1 MGAEGGSGAVGPCDE
16 AAPAPPGAREHPDH
30 GEPDPGRPASEP
42 DPGRPDHGEPDP
54 GGPGSAQPGSSQPD
68 PEHPDPEYP
77 DPARIATQPDFG
89 RELTRAR
96 QRAGLTVREVARA
109 VGIPAS
115 TAGDYFAGRHLPPPS
130 QPGLL
135 PRILRVCGETDPDRL
150 SEWMSALNRIR
161 RGPGRRPTAAA
172 APYRGLASFQPE
184 DAPWFFG
191 REDLTA
197 RLVGLAGAAPAPG
210 VPLTV
215 VGPSGS
221 GKSSLLRAGLIPSM
235 PGWPRRRLALFTP
248 GATPLRELARQL
260 ALLAPGRD
268 PAEPDPADPAILAD
282 TSRVEAVLRSDP
294 GEAPRL
300 APRLIPDGSDPR
312 LLIVVDQFEEIFTAC
327 RDEAEQQRFITAIC
341 ALTGPAVVVAAL
353 RADFYDRAL
362 RYPELARA
370 LQERQ
375 VVVVP
380 MTRQEVRSAIVEP
393 ASLARLAVEDGLVE
407 LLLRDLAPPVPEGGP
422 AGAAHE
428 AGALPLLSHALLT
441 TWSHSHGG
449 RLHGRRLPGQRG
461 HPERDRADG
470 QPGLRGARRGPA
482 GHRPA
487 AVPAAGLRGRRRA
500 RDAQVGAAG
509 RAA

>member
-1 MGAEGGSGAVGPCDE
+1 M
-16 AAPAPPGAREHPDH
+16 
-30 GEPDPGRPASEP
+30 
-42 DPGRPDHGEPDP
+42 
-54 GGPGSAQPGSSQPD
+54 
-68 PEHPDPEYP
+68 
-77 DPARIATQPDFG
+77 
-89 RELTRAR
+89 
-96 QRAGLTVREVARA
+96 REVARA
-109 VGIPAS
+109 AGIPAS

-150 SEWMSALNRIR
+150 SEWMSTLNGIR
-161 RGPGRRPTAAA
+161 RGPGQRQAATA

-197 RLVGLAGAAPAPG
+197 RLVGLATAAPAPG
-210 VPLTV
+210 VPLIL

-235 PGWPRRRLALFTP
+235 PNWPQRRLALFTP

-260 ALLAPGRD
+260 AVLHPARD
-268 PAEPDPADPAILAD
+268 PGELDPADPAVLAG
-282 TSRVEAVLRSDP
+282 TRRLEAVLRSDP

-300 APRLIPDGSDPR
+300 VPGLPPDGSDPR

-362 RYPELARA
+362 QHPELARA
-370 LQERQ
+370 LQEHQ

-380 MTRQEVRSAIVEP
+380 MTQHEVRSAIVE
-393 ASLARLAVEDGLVE
+393 
-407 LLLRDLAPPVPEGGP
+407 
-422 AGAAHE
+422 
-428 AGALPLLSHALLT
+428 
-441 TWSHSHGG
+441 
-449 RLHGRRLPGQRG
+449 
-461 HPERDRADG
+461 
-470 QPGLRGARRGPA
+470 
-482 GHRPA
+482 RPA
-487 AVPAAGLRGRRRA
+487 WPGWPWRMAWSSCCSAT
-500 RDAQVGAAG
+500 
-509 RAA
+509 